1 MRTDFPRIP
10 REDRVRYST
19 IDTKHPHVICDYE
32 FTDTKRGQS
41 RKLMQTPS
49 TPYIWLSEQAVPLA
63 IIVALLG
70 LVMIVLYASARARK
84 ARMNEARSGVN
95 EDTFVNS
102 LLIYGFD
109 PVIAR
114 TTFRYLQEK
123 QRVSFPI
130 EATDMLDEDLGLG
143 LSDVEESVQ
152 DILKLTERLYQPG
165 LKHAPLVT
173 VEDLVRLVQAS
184 PRLSEMAA

>member
-1 MRTDFPRIP
+1 
-10 REDRVRYST
+10 
-19 IDTKHPHVICDYE
+19 
-32 FTDTKRGQS
+32 
-41 RKLMQTPS
+41 MQTPS
-49 TPYIWLSEQAVPLA
+49 TPLIWLSEQAIPLV
-63 IIVALLG
+63 IIVALLAFV
-70 LVMIVLYASARARK
+70 LIVLYTSARARR
-84 ARMNEARSGVN
+84 ARMNEARSGAN

-130 EATDMLDEDLGLG
+130 EATDQLDEDLGLG
-143 LSDVEESVQ
+143 LSDVDESLH
-152 DILKLTERLYQPG
+152 DILRLTERVYQPG
-165 LKHAPLVT
+165 LNHSPLVT

-184 PRLSEMAA
+184 PRLSELAA

>member
-1 MRTDFPRIP
+1 
-10 REDRVRYST
+10 
-19 IDTKHPHVICDYE
+19 
-32 FTDTKRGQS
+32 
-41 RKLMQTPS
+41 
-49 TPYIWLSEQAVPLA
+49 
-63 IIVALLG
+63 
-70 LVMIVLYASARARK
+70 MIVLYASARARK

>member
-1 MRTDFPRIP
+1 
-10 REDRVRYST
+10 
-19 IDTKHPHVICDYE
+19 
-32 FTDTKRGQS
+32 
-41 RKLMQTPS
+41 MQTPS
-49 TPYIWLSEQAVPLA
+49 TPLIWLSEQAIPLA
-63 IIVALLG
+63 VIVAFLAF
-70 LVMIVLYASARARK
+70 VLIALYTSARTRRAK
-84 ARMNEARSGVN
+84 MNQARSGAN

-130 EATDMLDEDLGLG
+130 EATDQLDEDLGLG
-143 LSDVEESVQ
+143 LSDVEESLR
-152 DILKLTERLYQPG
+152 DILNLTERIYQPG
-165 LKHAPLVT
+165 LKHNPLVT

-184 PRLSEMAA
+184 PRASELAA

>member
-1 MRTDFPRIP
+1 
-10 REDRVRYST
+10 
-19 IDTKHPHVICDYE
+19 
-32 FTDTKRGQS
+32 
-41 RKLMQTPS
+41 MQTPS
-49 TPYIWLSEQAVPLA
+49 TVSIWLSEQAIPLA
-63 IIVALLG
+63 IIVALLA
-70 LVMIVLYASARARK
+70 LVMIVLYTSARVRK
-84 ARMNEARSGVN
+84 ARMNEARSGAN

-130 EATDMLDEDLGLG
+130 EATDQLDEDLGLG
-143 LSDVEESVQ
+143 LEDVEESLR
-152 DILKLTERLYQPG
+152 DILQLTERVYQPG
-165 LKHAPLVT
+165 LYHSPLVT
-173 VEDLVRLVQAS
+173 VEDMVRLVQAS

>member
-1 MRTDFPRIP
+1 
-10 REDRVRYST
+10 
-19 IDTKHPHVICDYE
+19 
-32 FTDTKRGQS
+32 
-41 RKLMQTPS
+41 MQTPS
-49 TPYIWLSEQAVPLA
+49 TLSIWLGEQAVPLA

-70 LVMIVLYASARARK
+70 FVMIVLSTSARARK
-84 ARMNEARSGVN
+84 VRMNEARSGAN

-130 EATDMLDEDLGLG
+130 EASDQLDEDLGLD
-143 LSDVEESVQ
+143 LVDVDESIQ
-152 DILKLTERLYQPG
+152 DILKLTDRIYQRG
-165 LKHAPLVT
+165 LQHSPIVT
-173 VEDLVRLVQAS
+173 VEDLVRLIQAS

>member
-1 MRTDFPRIP
+1 M
-10 REDRVRYST
+10 
-19 IDTKHPHVICDYE
+19 TK
-32 FTDTKRGQS
+32 FTDTKRGSDQ
-41 RKLMQTPS
+41 MQTPS
-49 TPYIWLSEQAVPLA
+49 TLSIWLSEQAVPLA

-70 LVMIVLYASARARK
+70 FIMIVLYTSARARRLK
-84 ARMNEARSGVN
+84 MNEARSGAN

-130 EATDMLDEDLGLG
+130 EATDQLDEDLGLD
-143 LSDVEESVQ
+143 LVDVDESIQ
-152 DILKLTERLYQPG
+152 DILKLTDRVYQPG
-165 LKHAPLVT
+165 LKHSPIVT

>member
-1 MRTDFPRIP
+1 
-10 REDRVRYST
+10 
-19 IDTKHPHVICDYE
+19 
-32 FTDTKRGQS
+32 
-41 RKLMQTPS
+41 MQTPS
-49 TPYIWLSEQAVPLA
+49 TVSIWLSEQAIPLA
-63 IIVALLG
+63 IIVALLA
-70 LVMIVLYASARARK
+70 LVMIVLYTSARARRT
-84 ARMNEARSGVN
+84 RMNEARSGAN

-130 EATDMLDEDLGLG
+130 EATDQLDEDLGLG
-143 LSDVEESVQ
+143 LEDVEESLH
-152 DILKLTERLYQPG
+152 DILQLTDRVYQPG
-165 LKHAPLVT
+165 LYHSPLAT

>member
-1 MRTDFPRIP
+1 
-10 REDRVRYST
+10 
-19 IDTKHPHVICDYE
+19 
-32 FTDTKRGQS
+32 
-41 RKLMQTPS
+41 MQTPS

-70 LVMIVLYASARARK
+70 LVMIVLYLSARARK
-84 ARMNEARSGVN
+84 AKMNEARSGVS

-109 PVIAR
+109 PVISR

-130 EATDMLDEDLGLG
+130 EATDQLDEDLGL
-143 LSDVEESVQ
+143 DVVDLEESLR
-152 DILKLTERLYQPG
+152 DILKLTDRIYQPG
-165 LKHAPLVT
+165 LYHSPLVT

-184 PRLSEMAA
+184 PRAAEMAA

>member
-1 MRTDFPRIP
+1 MEI
-10 REDRVRYST
+10 
-19 IDTKHPHVICDYE
+19 
-32 FTDTKRGQS
+32 
-41 RKLMQTPS
+41 PS
-49 TPYIWLSEQAVPLA
+49 TPLIWLREQVVPLA

-70 LVMIVLYASARARK
+70 FVMIVLYTSARSRRAK
-84 ARMNEARSGVN
+84 MNEARSGAN

-130 EATDMLDEDLGLG
+130 EATDQLDEDLGLG

-173 VEDLVRLVQAS
+173 VEDLVRFVQAS
-184 PRLSEMAA
+184 PRLSEIAA